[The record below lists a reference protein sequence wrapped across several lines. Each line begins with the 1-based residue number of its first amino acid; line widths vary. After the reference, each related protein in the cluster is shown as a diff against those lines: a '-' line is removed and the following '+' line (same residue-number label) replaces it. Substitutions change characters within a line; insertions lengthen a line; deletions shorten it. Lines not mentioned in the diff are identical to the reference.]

1 MDAQDFDELAG
12 RIDGI
17 GQALL
22 RVVSALEM
30 QGFMDGPQ
38 VAAEWRAARPAQLAT
53 GTDLQASHK
62 VLRQLADRLDK
73 ARKARAEYFSDR
85 PELTG

>member
-1 MDAQDFDELAG
+1 MDSAAYEELAG

-30 QGFMDGPQ
+30 RQLVDGSRISN
-38 VAAEWRAARPAQLAT
+38 EWRLARPLHLAQDAQLLASHEVLSQMAGALDAARL
-53 GTDLQASHK
+53 H
-62 VLRQLADRLDK
+62 R
-73 ARKARAEYFSDR
+73 RAH
-85 PELTG
+85 TH

>member
-1 MDAQDFDELAG
+1 MDEAQFNTLTG

-30 QGFMDGPQ
+30 QQLIDGHRISQ
-38 VAAEWRAARPAQLAT
+38 EWRAARPEHLAT
-53 GTDLQASHK
+53 DAQLQASRK
-62 VLRQLADRLDK
+62 VLHQLADLLDD
-73 ARKARAEYFSDR
+73 ARQARAARQE
-85 PELTG
+85 

>member
-1 MDAQDFDELAG
+1 MNEAQFNTLTG

-30 QGFMDGPQ
+30 QQLIDGHRISQ
-38 VAAEWRAARPAQLAT
+38 EWRAARPEHLAT
-53 GTDLQASHK
+53 DAQLQASRK
-62 VLRQLADRLDK
+62 VLHQLADLLDE
-73 ARKARAEYFSDR
+73 ARQARAARQE
-85 PELTG
+85 